1 MALDPKWSEE
11 ARKNVKETSID
22 ERMYDR
28 MLKQRERIEADRE
41 EQKKNAAAMPTVPS
55 YASAVQQ
62 PAAVTKQEPT
72 PVVPANSRLA
82 DEICERLKAR
92 ITAVVREE
100 INALIEEGR
109 LG

>member
-28 MLKQRERIEADRE
+28 MLKQRERIEADLE

-55 YASAVQQ
+55 YASAVQH
-62 PAAVTKQEPT
+62 PTAVTKPEPAKEVLPSDDFIDLT
-72 PVVPANSRLA
+72 
-82 DEICERLKAR
+82 CERIIAR
-92 ITAVVREE
+92 IEAVIREE
-100 INALIEEGR
+100 VRALVEEGR

>member
-41 EQKKNAAAMPTVPS
+41 EQKKNAAMPTVPS

-62 PAAVTKQEPT
+62 PAAVTKQET
-72 PVVPANSRLA
+72 APVVPANSQLA

>member
-41 EQKKNAAAMPTVPS
+41 EQKKSAVMPAVPS

-62 PAAVTKQEPT
+62 PAAVAKQEPT